1 MIQPTQSLKIQ
12 PKKVLTEDVK
22 EIVAR
27 FNELVDAFV
36 FQSSSISID
45 SNFSGYV
52 IRNLTID
59 AGGKIQIS
67 HFLGVIPKW
76 RIILRQTG
84 NGVITDIPEEWTTK
98 AISLK
103 NNGPEDVTISILIV
117 RE

>member
-1 MIQPTQSLKIQ
+1 MIQPVQSLKTQ
-12 PKKVLTEDVK
+12 PKKVLSEDVK
-22 EIVAR
+22 EIVSR

-36 FQSSSISID
+36 FQSSAISID

-52 IRNLTID
+52 IKDLKID
-59 AGGKIQIS
+59 AGANIRIT

-98 AISLK
+98 NISLK